1 MEFQVASW
9 SYTFVLRCGWLCKLL
24 PSFKVDPS
32 FVIKA
37 FWDPW
42 TLQYCAFVCALP
54 LWRGVDKLACHM
66 SGYEQPDS
74 RFLLHHEAPAHRR
87 QLPSRRF
94 CLKTGMH
101 SWPNSSDFVH
111 AAICYFQSW
120 RFDERKQVRQYW
132 CNERVPGATPKSQ
145 LQNSFHSSLHC
156 SQCCIGDAEAYFID
170 TIV

>member
-1 MEFQVASW
+1 MEFQVAS

-87 QLPSRRF
+87 HYHHAGFAWKQACILDLILQISCMQQFAISKVEDSMKGNRYDNIDAMRGYLGQLRNHSY
-94 CLKTGMH
+94 KTRSTH
-101 SWPNSSDFVH
+101 HFTAPNAVS
-111 AAICYFQSW
+111 AM
-120 RFDERKQVRQYW
+120 RKH
-132 CNERVPGATPKSQ
+132 T
-145 LQNSFHSSLHC
+145 L
-156 SQCCIGDAEAYFID
+156 
-170 TIV
+170 